1 MRARRRSRTGS
12 PSDATRWR
20 VLIAD
25 DHADMRQY
33 LVRLLRRRWNVEAV
47 ADGRAVLE
55 SVKARRPDLI
65 LADMMMPGLGG
76 IGLIRALR
84 ENRET
89 AAIPIL
95 LLSANASEASKLE
108 GLRAGATDYLVKPF
122 LARELVAKVQSQVE
136 QLWLRRQADLERER
150 LRSLFEEA
158 PVPICILRGAELRYE
173 FANVP
178 YMRLVGH
185 RELAGKPIREAL
197 HEGAAQGMFD
207 VLDEVFRTGKTF
219 WGIEIPIR
227 FDGGGDDHPGDEPSY
242 FNFVYQAIREPDGT
256 IDGIVVFAVDV
267 TEHVLIRRK
276 IEESIRTRDTFFAA
290 AAHELRNPINALQ
303 LQLLSVVRAAER
315 GDDALPLEWVRGRV
329 GKAAHQVSRLVRLI
343 DNLLDVSRIASGR
356 LHVDLE
362 AVDLAAVVSEVVDR
376 LESHEQAQI
385 IRVSEPTVGH
395 WDRLRLDQVLTNLV
409 SNALKYGEGRP
420 IQITVKSN
428 GADALLEVSDQGI
441 GIPAEHQER
450 IFERFE
456 RVVADRR
463 YAGFGLGLWITSRIV
478 QEFGGSLSVR
488 SEPGSGSTFIVRLP
502 KTPTPTALA

>member
-1 MRARRRSRTGS
+1 
-12 PSDATRWR
+12 
-20 VLIAD
+20 
-25 DHADMRQY
+25 MRQY
-33 LVRLLRRRWNVEAV
+33 LVRLLRRRWNVDAV

-89 AAIPIL
+89 AAIPVL

-136 QLWLRRQADLERER
+136 QLCLRRQADLERER

-178 YMRLVGH
+178 YVRLVGH

-227 FDGGGDDHPGDEPSY
+227 FDGGGHERPETSRHQLRLSGDARADRDD
-242 FNFVYQAIREPDGT
+242 RR
-256 IDGIVVFAVDV
+256 IVVFAIVASTSSSAARSKRAPDA
-267 TEHVLIRRK
+267 THASRQPRTSC
-276 IEESIRTRDTFFAA
+276 SIRSTRCSCSSASWHA
-290 AAHELRNPINALQ
+290 E
-303 LQLLSVVRAAER
+303 RAAR
-315 GDDALPLEWVRGRV
+315 CRAARV
-329 GKAAHQVSRLVRLI
+329 GARASANSASGVAAVRLI

-356 LHVDLE
+356 LQLDLE
-362 AVDLAAVVSEVVDR
+362 AVDLAAVVSDLVDR

-420 IQITVKSN
+420 IQITVTSTAATRCSKCPTRASASRRAS
-428 GADALLEVSDQGI
+428 GADLRTFRACGRGS
-441 GIPAEHQER
+441 
-450 IFERFE
+450 
-456 RVVADRR
+456 R
-463 YAGFGLGLWITSRIV
+463 YAGFGLGC
-478 QEFGGSLSVR
+478 GSPAASCRSSEWSPSVR

-502 KTPTPTALA
+502 KTSTPTARRTEPALAFGPSAGMARR